1 MKNLHYFH
9 GSFAFTTIALVLGYL
24 MGGWAGAY
32 SVTVLAILE
41 TSLSVDNSVVNA
53 TKLETMSHFW
63 RNMFLTLGM
72 LIAIFGMRVIF
83 PIAIVGES
91 AGIDWFPSVTTA
103 LSNLFTGQHTPYN
116 DNVLFMAIDS
126 PVKYAAVLTDAHAT
140 IAGFGGAFLMLVFLK
155 FFIDSEKEHHWLSI
169 IEAPLAKLG
178 KIEAVQIGITVL
190 ALYTFSTHLP
200 AADSTRFFMAGIFG
214 ILTYIATDGLGA
226 LLDSEEGDGTSTTT
240 VVKSGLAA
248 FMYLEVLD
256 ASFSFDGVV
265 GAFAITNNLFIIA
278 LGLGVGAMF
287 VRSMTI
293 MLVDKGTLSEFVF
306 LEHGAFYAIGSLAGI
321 MLCSTIMH
329 IPEVISGTIGAI
341 FIGVALW
348 ASIIYNRNKSNE
360 IEPDVV
366 HAAHVDHISIKDL
379 KESAFYKNHQ

>member
-9 GSFAFTTIALVLGYL
+9 GSFAFTAIALVLGYL
-24 MGGWAGAY
+24 LGGWAGTY
-32 SVTVLAILE
+32 SVLVLAILE

-53 TKLETMSHFW
+53 KKLETMSHFW

-72 LIAIFGMRVIF
+72 LIAVFGMRVIF

-91 AGIDWFPSVTTA
+91 AGMDWFPSVATA
-103 LSNLFTGQHTPYN
+103 IHNLFTGQHTPYN
-116 DNVLFMAIDS
+116 DNVLFMAIES
-126 PVKYAAVLTDAHAT
+126 PAKYAAVLTDAHVA

-190 ALYTFSTHLP
+190 ALYVFSTHLP
-200 AADSTRFFMAGIFG
+200 TADSTRFFMAGIFG

-226 LLDSEEGDGTSTTT
+226 LLDSEEGDGTSATT

-256 ASFSFDGVV
+256 ASFSFDGVI
-265 GAFAITNNLFIIA
+265 GAFAITNNLFVIA

-321 MLCSTIMH
+321 MFCSTIMH
-329 IPEVISGTIGAI
+329 IPEAISGTIGAI

-348 ASIIYNRNKSNE
+348 ASIVHNRNK
-360 IEPDVV
+360 
-366 HAAHVDHISIKDL
+366 K
-379 KESAFYKNHQ
+379 Q